1 MVRDRMA
8 DLRASR
14 SNSSTFGRGFLQD
27 VHLQIAQNKKLKE
40 LLDEAEE
47 IRDLIHLT
55 VENVSIVKNLHNNIL
70 SHTSKDL
77 QKELETRTCTISQTA
92 FHVQRKL
99 RDMGKGIIAI
109 DDLTLAQDEPVYDVY
124 TRIRTLQYTTMLQ
137 MFSDIMD
144 DYNASLLK
152 YHDKCLLLL
161 QQQRSLLRR
170 QVTSAELDYMLDA
183 QETSLFVDN
192 ILEDSKI
199 ARQQLSDITNRHN
212 DVLKLEK
219 SLTEIKDM
227 FTEIAFLVEKQ
238 GEQINN
244 IEYFANKTSDN
255 IDGGRVQLR
264 KSEQRS
270 HRYRKRKIKIAI
282 IISII
287 VVICLLF
294 IIASF

>member
-1 MVRDRMA
+1 MIRDRMP

-47 IRDLIHLT
+47 IRALIHLM

-70 SHTSKDL
+70 SHTNKDL

-92 FHVQRKL
+92 FRVQRKL
-99 RDMGKGIIAI
+99 RDIGKGITVV
-109 DDLTLAQDEPVYDVY
+109 DDVTAVQDEPVY
-124 TRIRTLQYTTMLQ
+124 TRIRMLQYTTTLQ
-137 MFSDIMD
+137 LFSEIME

-161 QQQRSLLRR
+161 QQQRTLLRR
-170 QVTSAELDYMLDA
+170 QVTSVELDHMLDA

-199 ARQQLSDITNRHN
+199 ARQQLSDIESRHN

-219 SLTEIKDM
+219 SITEVRDIFAEM
-227 FTEIAFLVEKQ
+227 AFLIEEQ

-244 IEYFANKTSDN
+244 IEYFANKTTDN
-255 IDGGRVQLR
+255 IDGGRVHLS

-270 HRYRKRKIKIAI
+270 HRYRKRKIKICI
-282 IISII
+282 IISVIVII
-287 VVICLLF
+287 FLLF

>member
-1 MVRDRMA
+1 MIRDRMP

-47 IRDLIHLT
+47 IRALIHLI

-70 SHTSKDL
+70 SHTNKDL

-92 FHVQRKL
+92 LRVQRKL
-99 RDMGKGIIAI
+99 RDFGKGITVV
-109 DDLTLAQDEPVYDVY
+109 DDVTAVQDEPVY
-124 TRIRTLQYTTMLQ
+124 TRIRMLQYTTTLQ
-137 MFSDIMD
+137 LFSEIMK

-161 QQQRSLLRR
+161 QQQRTLLRR
-170 QVTSAELDYMLDA
+170 QLTSVELDHMLDA

-199 ARQQLSDITNRHN
+199 ARQQLSDVESRHN

-219 SLTEIKDM
+219 SITEVRDIFAEM
-227 FTEIAFLVEKQ
+227 AFLIEKQ

-244 IEYFANKTSDN
+244 IEYFANKTTDN
-255 IDGGRVQLR
+255 IDGGRVHLG

-270 HRYRKRKIKIAI
+270 HRYRKRKIKICI
-282 IISII
+282 IISVIVII
-287 VVICLLF
+287 FLLF
-294 IIASF
+294 IIASL

>member
-1 MVRDRMA
+1 MIRDRMP

-47 IRDLIHLT
+47 IRALIHLI

-70 SHTSKDL
+70 SHTNKDL

-92 FHVQRKL
+92 FRVQRKL
-99 RDMGKGIIAI
+99 RDIGKGITIV
-109 DDLTLAQDEPVYDVY
+109 DDVTAMQDESVY
-124 TRIRTLQYTTMLQ
+124 TRIRMLQYTTTLQ
-137 MFSDIMD
+137 LFSEIME

-161 QQQRSLLRR
+161 QQQRTLLRR
-170 QVTSAELDYMLDA
+170 QLTSVELDHMLDA

-199 ARQQLSDITNRHN
+199 ARQQLSDIESRHN

-219 SLTEIKDM
+219 SITEVRDIFAEM
-227 FTEIAFLVEKQ
+227 AFLIEEQ

-244 IEYFANKTSDN
+244 IEYFANKTTDN
-255 IDGGRVQLR
+255 IDGGRVHLS

-270 HRYRKRKIKIAI
+270 HRYKKRKIKIYI
-282 IISII
+282 IISVIVII
-287 VVICLLF
+287 FLLF
-294 IIASF
+294 IIASL

>member
-1 MVRDRMA
+1 MIRDRMP

-47 IRDLIHLT
+47 IRALIHLI

-70 SHTSKDL
+70 SHTNKDL

-92 FHVQRKL
+92 FRVQRKL
-99 RDMGKGIIAI
+99 RDIGKGITVV
-109 DDLTLAQDEPVYDVY
+109 DDVTAMQDEPVY
-124 TRIRTLQYTTMLQ
+124 TRIRMLQYTTTLQ
-137 MFSDIMD
+137 LFSEIME

-161 QQQRSLLRR
+161 QQQRTLLRR
-170 QVTSAELDYMLDA
+170 QLTSVELDHMLDA

-199 ARQQLSDITNRHN
+199 ARQQLSDIESRHN

-219 SLTEIKDM
+219 SITEVRDIFAEM
-227 FTEIAFLVEKQ
+227 AFLIEEQ

-244 IEYFANKTSDN
+244 IEYFANKTTDN
-255 IDGGRVQLR
+255 IDGGRVHLS

-270 HRYRKRKIKIAI
+270 HRYRKRKIKICI
-282 IISII
+282 IISVIVII
-287 VVICLLF
+287 FLLF
-294 IIASF
+294 IIASL